1 MRFTYSALNQ
11 QQNIVSGTIEANNQQ
26 IAIDLVRK
34 LGYRPLTIKPE
45 KKGFSFSL
53 TNSSVKAD
61 ELTIFSRQLASMV
74 AASVP
79 LLRALSSLAGNGQ
92 TPLQKILK
100 QVIENIEGGDSLA
113 DALAKHPKVFD
124 DIYVSMVRAGETAGI
139 LEDILRRLA
148 IQQEKAATMRKKI
161 KSAMSYPMVLM
172 IITVIAF
179 FALMI
184 FVIPQVGEIMSNLGG
199 ENTEMPAITTF
210 MLGLSNF
217 ILQTWFIIFPILGGI
232 IYNVLR
238 YIKTPVGKKKFDR
251 LLLKIPAIK
260 TIVLKTV
267 VARFSRT
274 FSALMGAG
282 VSVINALEVTADSVG
297 NDVYRTALLEA
308 VSEVKNGQQLSK
320 IITNQ
325 GALWPDMV
333 SQMLAVG
340 EETGSTET
348 ILVKVADFYE
358 EEVDLALD
366 QIGSIIEPVMIVIMG
381 GMVGLIAAS
390 VMSPI
395 ANLSNAVG

>member
-1 MRFTYSALNQ
+1 MRFTYTALNQ
-11 QQNIVSGTIEANNQQ
+11 RQNIISGTVEANNQQ
-26 IAIDLVRK
+26 VAVDLVRK

-45 KKGFSFSL
+45 KKAFSL
-53 TNSSVKAD
+53 GFGGSVKAD

-92 TPLQKILK
+92 TPLQKTLK
-100 QVIENIEGGDSLA
+100 QIIENIEGGDSLA
-113 DALAKHPKVFD
+113 DALAKHPKIFD
-124 DIYVSMVRAGETAGI
+124 NIYISMVRAGEAAGI
-139 LEDILRRLA
+139 LEDILKRLA

-161 KSAMSYPMVLM
+161 KSALSYPTVLLV
-172 IITVIAF
+172 ITIGAF
-179 FALMI
+179 FGLMI
-184 FVIPQVGEIMSNLGG
+184 FVIPQIGQIMKNLGG
-199 ENTEMPAITTF
+199 DNAELPAITTI
-210 MLGLSNF
+210 MLGISSF
-217 ILQTWFIIFPILGGI
+217 ILKTWFIIFPLLGGG
-232 IYNVLR
+232 IYGLIR
-238 YIKTPVGKKKFDR
+238 YIKTPVGRVKFDR
-251 LLLKIPAIK
+251 LLLKIPAVK

-267 VARFSRT
+267 VARFART

-282 VSVINALEVTADSVG
+282 VSVINALEVTADAVG
-297 NDVYRTALLEA
+297 NDVYRAALLEA
-308 VSEVKNGQQLSK
+308 VDSVKNGQQLSK
-320 IITNQ
+320 IIEEQ
-325 GALWPDMV
+325 GTLWPDMV

-358 EEVDLALD
+358 EEVDLALE

-395 ANLSNAVG
+395 ASLSKVVE

>member
-1 MRFTYSALNQ
+1 MRFTYTALNQ
-11 QQNIVSGTIEANNQQ
+11 RQNIISGTVEANNQQ
-26 IAIDLVRK
+26 VAVDLVRK

-45 KKGFSFSL
+45 KKAFSL
-53 TNSSVKAD
+53 GFGGSVKAD

-92 TPLQKILK
+92 TPLQKTLK
-100 QVIENIEGGDSLA
+100 QIIENIEGGDSLA
-113 DALAKHPKVFD
+113 DALAKHPKIFD
-124 DIYVSMVRAGETAGI
+124 NIYISMVRAGEAAGI
-139 LEDILRRLA
+139 LEDILKRLA

-161 KSAMSYPMVLM
+161 KSALSYPTVLLV
-172 IITVIAF
+172 ITVGAF
-179 FALMI
+179 FGLMI
-184 FVIPQVGEIMSNLGG
+184 FVIPQIGQIMKNLGG
-199 ENTEMPAITTF
+199 DNAELPAITTI
-210 MLGLSNF
+210 MLGISSF
-217 ILQTWFIIFPILGGI
+217 ILKTWFIIFPLLGGG
-232 IYNVLR
+232 IYGLIR
-238 YIKTPVGKKKFDR
+238 YIKTPVGRVKFDR
-251 LLLKIPAIK
+251 LLLKIPAVK

-267 VARFSRT
+267 VARFART

-282 VSVINALEVTADSVG
+282 VSVINALEVTADAVG
-297 NDVYRTALLEA
+297 NDVYRAALLEA
-308 VSEVKNGQQLSK
+308 VDSVKNGQQLSK
-320 IITNQ
+320 IIEEQ

-358 EEVDLALD
+358 EEVDLALE

-395 ANLSNAVG
+395 ASLSKVVE

>member
-1 MRFTYSALNQ
+1 MRFTYTALNQ
-11 QQNIVSGTIEANNQQ
+11 RQNIINGTVEANNQQ
-26 IAIDLVRK
+26 VAVDLVRK

-45 KKGFSFSL
+45 KKAFSL
-53 TNSSVKAD
+53 GFGGSVKAD

-92 TPLQKILK
+92 TPLQKTLK
-100 QVIENIEGGDSLA
+100 QIIENIEGGDSLA
-113 DALAKHPKVFD
+113 DALAKHPKIFD
-124 DIYVSMVRAGETAGI
+124 NIYISMVRAGEAAGI
-139 LEDILRRLA
+139 LEDILKRLA

-161 KSAMSYPMVLM
+161 KSALSYPTVLLV
-172 IITVIAF
+172 ITIGAF
-179 FALMI
+179 FGLMI
-184 FVIPQVGEIMSNLGG
+184 FVIPQIGQIMKNLGG
-199 ENTEMPAITTF
+199 DNAELPAITTI
-210 MLGLSNF
+210 MLGISSF
-217 ILQTWFIIFPILGGI
+217 ILKTWFIIFPLLGGG
-232 IYNVLR
+232 IYGLIR
-238 YIKTPVGKKKFDR
+238 YIKTPVGRVKFDR
-251 LLLKIPAIK
+251 LLLKIPAVK

-267 VARFSRT
+267 VARFART

-282 VSVINALEVTADSVG
+282 VSVINALEVTADAVG
-297 NDVYRTALLEA
+297 NDVYRAALLEA
-308 VSEVKNGQQLSK
+308 VDSVKNGQQLSK
-320 IITNQ
+320 IIEEQ
-325 GALWPDMV
+325 GTLWPDMV

-358 EEVDLALD
+358 EEVDLALE

-395 ANLSNAVG
+395 ASLSKVVE

>member
-1 MRFTYSALNQ
+1 MRFTYSAINQ
-11 QQNIVSGTIEANNQQ
+11 QQNIISGTIEANNQQ
-26 IAIDLVRK
+26 VAVDLVRK

-45 KKGFSFSL
+45 KKAFSL
-53 TNSSVKAD
+53 SFGSNSVKSD

-79 LLRALSSLAGNGQ
+79 LLRALSSLSGNGQ
-92 TPLQKILK
+92 TPLQRIIK
-100 QVIENIEGGDSLA
+100 QIIENIEGGDSLA
-113 DALAKHPKVFD
+113 DAMAKHPKVFD
-124 DIYVSMVRAGETAGI
+124 DIYVSMIRAGEAAGI
-139 LEDILRRLA
+139 LEDILKRLA
-148 IQQEKAATMRKKI
+148 IQQEKSATMRKKI
-161 KSAMSYPMVLM
+161 KSAMSYPTVLLV
-172 IITVIAF
+172 ITIAAF
-179 FALMI
+179 FGLML
-184 FVIPQVGEIMSNLGG
+184 FVIPQIGEILTNLGG
-199 ENTEMPAITTF
+199 DEAELPAITTM
-210 MLGLSNF
+210 MLGLSSFLISN
-217 ILQTWFIIFPILGGI
+217 WFIIVPVLGGGAYSI
-232 IYNVLR
+232 MH

-251 LLLKIPAIK
+251 LLLKIPAVK

-267 VARFSRT
+267 VARFART

-282 VSVINALEVTADSVG
+282 VSVINALEVTADAVG
-297 NDVYRTALLEA
+297 NDVYREALLEA
-308 VSEVKNGQQLSK
+308 VNGVKNGQQLSK
-320 IITNQ
+320 IVANQ

-333 SQMLAVG
+333 SQMLSVG

-358 EEVDLALD
+358 EEVDLALE